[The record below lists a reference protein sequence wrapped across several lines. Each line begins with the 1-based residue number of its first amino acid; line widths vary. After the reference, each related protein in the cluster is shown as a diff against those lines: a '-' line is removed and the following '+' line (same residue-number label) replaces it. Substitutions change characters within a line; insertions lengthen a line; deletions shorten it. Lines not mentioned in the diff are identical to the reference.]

1 MKKSRL
7 FFLVPYVLW
16 LGLFVI
22 APIILITINAFKGD
36 DGFTLKNFQQF
47 FVNGTFLRMT
57 LNSFW
62 YAFLITLITLLI
74 SYPIAYI
81 LSQMKNQQFW
91 LLLIILPTWINLLL
105 KAYAFIG
112 IFGKH
117 GLLNNFL
124 KLFGIAPANILFTDF
139 AFIFVAAYIEI
150 PFMILPIYNA
160 ICDINPA
167 VIQAA
172 YDLGASKWQTFMKV
186 LWPLSKSGVESGIQ
200 AVFIPSLSLF
210 MLTRLI
216 GGNRVITLGTA
227 IEVMYLPIFYL
238 IYYSFSSGH
247 NMDHFEKFTLS
258 HYQDL
263 FNDNRL
269 LAIFL
274 GTILLALL
282 SSLIATVIGTFG
294 AIAIS
299 QTKNKKGQKTLLALN
314 NVLMVS
320 PDVIIG
326 ASFLIF
332 FTFLGIGLGF
342 GSVLLSHI
350 AFSIPIVV
358 LMVLPRLKEF
368 DYSLVDAARD
378 LGASTWQV
386 YSKVMIPAITPGI
399 LAGFFMALTYSLD
412 DFAVTFFVTGNG
424 FSTLSVEIYSR
435 ARQGINLEINALS
448 TLMFIFVMVLVLI
461 YYVITNHK
469 SHIGKGRAQ

>member
-1 MKKSRL
+1 MKKSKL
-7 FFLVPYVLW
+7 FFLIPYILW
-16 LGLFVI
+16 IGLFVI
-22 APIILITINAFKGD
+22 APIVLITINAFKGD

-112 IFGKH
+112 IFSKH

-124 KLFGIAPANILFTDF
+124 RLFGIAPANILFTDF

-172 YDLGASKWQTFMKV
+172 YDLGASKWQTFIKV

-227 IEVMYLPIFYL
+227 IEEYFMTTMNWSMGSTIGVVL
-238 IYYSFSSGH
+238 I
-247 NMDHFEKFTLS
+247 
-258 HYQDL
+258 
-263 FNDNRL
+263 
-269 LAIFL
+269 
-274 GTILLALL
+274 
-282 SSLIATVIGTFG
+282 
-294 AIAIS
+294 
-299 QTKNKKGQKTLLALN
+299 
-314 NVLMVS
+314 VLMVI
-320 PDVIIG
+320 VM
-326 ASFLIF
+326 L
-332 FTFLGIGLGF
+332 FT
-342 GSVLLSHI
+342 SSDHHHK
-350 AFSIPIVV
+350 
-358 LMVLPRLKEF
+358 KEIK
-368 DYSLVDAARD
+368 L
-378 LGASTWQV
+378 
-386 YSKVMIPAITPGI
+386 
-399 LAGFFMALTYSLD
+399 
-412 DFAVTFFVTGNG
+412 
-424 FSTLSVEIYSR
+424 
-435 ARQGINLEINALS
+435 
-448 TLMFIFVMVLVLI
+448 
-461 YYVITNHK
+461 
-469 SHIGKGRAQ
+469 